1 MKNIALVLLF
11 AFSLPAMA
19 VEMVNT
25 AGESEPTAEATLKAI
40 QKHFHQT
47 MPHVK
52 GDAFV
57 DGSMNFSKSSKEY
70 NNYWM
75 MRFVDDVD
83 QPEEYTKQMDHG
95 KKLWETPFANGKTFA
110 SCFAHGGKGAAAE
123 YPKVDAASGK
133 VITFE
138 NALNKC
144 LTDNNEKPLAYDDMK
159 TMGALSIVARKLSNG
174 DRIKMEVKTAAEKA
188 AFARGKA
195 IFYGRFGKADQAC
208 ANCHIQHAGD
218 TARTEELSP
227 VIGQAAHFPVF
238 RPNKVTGDLGIVTLQ
253 ERYKGCQKNTLV
265 EKPIKP
271 GSDESND
278 LEYFHTYIS
287 NGMPLSTG
295 VFRK

>member
-1 MKNIALVLLF
+1 MKKITLVLLL

-25 AGESEPTAEATLKAI
+25 AGEAETTAAGTLKAI
-40 QKHFHQT
+40 EKHFAET
-47 MPHVK
+47 MPEVK
-52 GDAFV
+52 GDSFV
-57 DGSMNFSKSSKEY
+57 DGAMNFSKSSKEY

-75 MRFVDDVD
+75 MRFVDDLD
-83 QPEEYTKQMDHG
+83 QPEEYTKQMDAG
-95 KKLWETPFANGKTFA
+95 KKLWNTPFANGETFA
-110 SCFAHGGKGAAAE
+110 RCFANGGKGAAAE

-133 VITFE
+133 VVTFE
-138 NALNKC
+138 NALNAC
-144 LTDNNEKPLAYDDMK
+144 LVKNHEKPLAYDDMK
-159 TMGALSIVARKLSNG
+159 TMGALSIVARKLSDG
-174 DRIKMEVKTAAEKA
+174 YRIKMDVKTDAEKA

-208 ANCHIQHAGD
+208 ANCHIQHAGQI
-218 TARTEELSP
+218 ARTEDLSP

-238 RPNKVTGDLGIVTLQ
+238 RPNKVTGDLNIVTLQ
-253 ERYKGCQKNTLV
+253 NRYKGCQKNTLV
-265 EKPIKP
+265 EHPIKE
-271 GSDESND
+271 GSEASND